1 MLFRLMIALILALSL
16 SNAFPAEVIDEDAN
30 ARIRNESLRRSE
42 VGKTL
47 EYLSDVYGPRLIG
60 TPRYLDMVEWAT
72 VQLLEWGI
80 ENVWTER
87 YGDNLRG
94 WEVESFSAT
103 MTSPSFAQL
112 NAQPVCC
119 SDGTGGVVTDVPLLL
134 DFYNVEALRASS
146 GKLRGRILVAPEI
159 SEEGQNESGAW
170 SDERLQRAANRKNPV
185 TPDGLDGPGSDVSFV
200 ERLQQRDE
208 NGDQRDLELA
218 NILLEEGVAA
228 VIRSSSAPAGLVNNR
243 FDSGLVDFR
252 RIGDPKPV
260 PFFVI
265 PRDQHGRLLTLI
277 AHGGEPQLSLN
288 LAVRYYDDPELHV
301 NLMAEIPGSDP
312 ELRDEIVFL
321 GAHLDSVETATGAA
335 DNGVG
340 AATSMEVLRIL
351 KFLDL
356 KPRRTIRVGL
366 WGGEEQGL
374 LGSLAYVEKHIG
386 DIREG
391 VFTDDQRKISAYFN
405 HDNNGHDIRGIYLVG
420 HEKIRPTFQAFLDP
434 FADFGADT
442 VTIENAG
449 GTDILVFDAAKI
461 PSFEWIH
468 DPQYYFSHQL
478 HTNLDVTSLVNIESV
493 RRNATIIASV
503 VYHTAM
509 RDEMLPREQIR

>member
-1 MLFRLMIALILALSL
+1 MLFRLLIALILALSL
-16 SNAFPAEVIDEDAN
+16 SNAFPAEVIDEGAI
-30 ARIRNESLRRSE
+30 ARIRDESLRHSE
-42 VGKTL
+42 VGETL
-47 EYLSDVYGPRLIG
+47 GYLSDVYGPRLTG
-60 TPRYLDMVEWAT
+60 TPRYLDMVEWAAT
-72 VQLLEWGI
+72 QLREWGI

-87 YGDNLRG
+87 YGDGLRG
-94 WEVESFSAT
+94 WEVENFSAT
-103 MTSPSFAQL
+103 MISPSFAQL

-119 SDGTGGVVTDVPLLL
+119 SGGTKGVVTGVPLLL
-134 DFYNVEALRASS
+134 DFYDIEALRASS
-146 GKLRGRILVAPEI
+146 GKLRGRILLLPDV
-159 SEEGQNESGAW
+159 SEEGQSVSGAW
-170 SDERLQRAANRKNPV
+170 SDERLQQAAKRKNPV

-200 ERLQQRDE
+200 ERLRQRDDNE
-208 NGDQRDLELA
+208 DQRDLDLA
-218 NILLEEGVAA
+218 NLLLQEGVAA

-243 FDSGLVDFR
+243 FDSGLVEFR
-252 RIGDPKPV
+252 RIGDPMPV

-265 PRDQHGRLLTLI
+265 PRDQHSRLLALI

-288 LAVRYYDDPELHV
+288 VTVRYYEDPELHV

-340 AATSMEVLRIL
+340 VATSMEVLRIF
-351 KFLDL
+351 KSLDL
-356 KPRRTIRVGL
+356 RPRRTIRVGL

-374 LGSLAYVEKHIG
+374 LGSSAYVKSHFG

-391 VFTDDQRKISAYFN
+391 VFTDDQRRISAYFN
-405 HDNNGHDIRGIYLVG
+405 HDNNGHDIRGIFLVG

-434 FADFGADT
+434 FVDFGADT

-449 GTDILVFDAAKI
+449 GTDILVFDAAQI

-493 RRNATIIASV
+493 QRNAAIIASV
-503 VYHTAM
+503 VYHTAI